1 MTTTDQPILAD
12 GDLRLRL
19 ACSDDVDG
27 PLALGNGHGAT
38 V

>member
-27 PLALGNGHGAT
+27 RLALGNAYGAT